1 MRFQAGWLCAFIAAA
16 ASPQSVDSFRCT
28 TTTSSSCQRQ
38 SGIRVR
44 GTMGDMLE
52 EVIFSGDLPGYI
64 RKSSPS
70 DAILT
75 EEFSTYLSRQISI
88 TKEEEERVLLV
99 EIAMLIANRL
109 QADTN
114 NDKAFVDAIADSA
127 SEAVEV
133 DESIDW
139 RDQLKKLQFGES
151 VELTGNEVIDK
162 LGVFEKKKS
171 AVLKQS
177 VKTTDEG
184 ANKAQDVVSILRKQ
198 EEAIAAALR
207 AEKEL
212 DARNNLEW
220 KQF

>member
-1 MRFQAGWLCAFIAAA
+1 
-16 ASPQSVDSFRCT
+16 
-28 TTTSSSCQRQ
+28 
-38 SGIRVR
+38 
-44 GTMGDMLE
+44 MGDMLE